1 MDDVLQE
8 IVRACLE
15 DQRILE
21 IVQAVAKMTAQEKEQ
36 FESRVKSY
44 YLSRTDQADLQAYQF
59 YVFILSGSNAQEI
72 LKIVSS
78 KGLCV

>member
-8 IVRACLE
+8 IVKACAE
-15 DQRILE
+15 DRRIFE
-21 IVQAVAKMTAQEKEQ
+21 IVQSIAAMTDQEREQ

-44 YLSRTDQADLQAYQF
+44 YLSRTDQIDLQAYHF
-59 YVFILSGSNAQEI
+59 YIFILSDSNAQKIVE
-72 LKIVSS
+72 IVSS